1 MRTLDP
7 KDRRLVSMLRAD
19 ARTSVADLAKQLG
32 VSRATVQNRMKR
44 LEKDAVILGYTLR
57 LSDELERPPVR
68 ALISIRTESASEAR
82 VIANLRGNPHISA
95 VHHTTGRWDLIAEFG
110 TNSLSSFNKIVGDIR
125 LFEGVLGTE
134 TNLLLDSYD

>member
-32 VSRATVQNRMKR
+32 VSSATVQNRMKR

-110 TNSLSSFNKIVGDIR
+110 TDSLSSFNKIVGDVR

>member
-95 VHHTTGRWDLIAEFG
+95 VHHTTGRCDLIAEFG
-110 TNSLSSFNKIVGDIR
+110 TDSLSSFNKIVGDIR